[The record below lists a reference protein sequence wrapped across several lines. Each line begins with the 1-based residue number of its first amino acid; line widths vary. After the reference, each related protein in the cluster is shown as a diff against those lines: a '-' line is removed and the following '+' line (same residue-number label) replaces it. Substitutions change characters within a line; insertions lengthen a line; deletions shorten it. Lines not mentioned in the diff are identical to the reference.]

1 MEKLCGLIA
10 ANLNISAPI
19 CYLRVQ
25 VTETKAGRQNLPKRK
40 SIRCTAEYTSKQLF
54 LQNLFIDTCNKTASI
69 DHCISR
75 TDQHNAGH
83 VHVCSILKQQHCHQ
97 NKCKFFFEY
106 DNTVAV
112 SQNLC
117 KYDATQL
124 STNEQSLYRN
134 YFRCCTPFE
143 RNKSHS
149 VHCSSLDTLSSL
161 CIFV

>member
-112 SQNLC
+112 SQKQFCTNMMQLNYQQMNNLC
-117 KYDATQL
+117 TETISDAAHHLKET
-124 STNEQSLYRN
+124 SL
-134 YFRCCTPFE
+134 
-143 RNKSHS
+143 
-149 VHCSSLDTLSSL
+149 TLSIAVL
-161 CIFV
+161 LTL